1 MSRTYGWHQF
11 HVLPDD
17 LIAYAWSAPMRD
29 LAGAVAM
36 SDVGLKKLLRAH
48 GIGPP
53 PQGYWNK
60 VHAGRPV
67 PKPPRAPARRPG
79 ETGRISLDQR
89 FAKVLK
95 PAPLMSSTGPFASVE
110 VPEDL
115 NELLARELK
124 AIGRIAVPRTLEQP
138 HPGLHQLLKQEQRR
152 REKANEPFHWDTPK
166 FDGPF
171 DQRRL
176 RLLNGLFLGL
186 SKRGHFGDL
195 YERDG
200 VLHVGAIIGDTRV
213 GFSLELAR
221 QKAARSRMPQAID
234 PQLPVKAPLAL
245 VVVGEGGARWEDGAD
260 GTLETRLASLV
271 AGLIVAGEARFR
283 RSLAQAEEWEQQRRV
298 DAERG
303 RRERLASLNQK
314 RLEQLH
320 ASGQLLRQAEDLRAL
335 AARVGEA
342 VAGGALTL
350 EPGALEAWL
359 AWASA
364 EADRLDPVLSG
375 QVISHVLPPAEEP
388 GREPDFT

>member
-67 PKPPRAPARRPG
+67 PKPPRALARRPG

-89 FAKVLK
+89 FAKVLE
-95 PAPLMSSTGPFASVE
+95 PASPISSMGPFASAE

-115 NELLARELK
+115 GELLARELK
-124 AIGRIAVPRTLEQP
+124 AIGRIAVPRTLERP
-138 HPGLHQLLKQEQRR
+138 HPGLHQVLKQEQRR